1 MNTWLL
7 QAYHASKKTP
17 LLSVKVW
24 QQIEIQEKIGE
35 WNNARTW
42 KFKGLVIKV
51 KNPNQSVWSF
61 TVRGTSSG
69 MTIEKIYPLSYTKF
83 VKVTLLDEYKI
94 RKAKLYYIR
103 DKVGKASRMKSII
116 TSNRRNSILSAS

>member
-1 MNTWLL
+1 
-7 QAYHASKKTP
+7 
-17 LLSVKVW
+17 
-24 QQIEIQEKIGE
+24 
-35 WNNARTW
+35 
-42 KFKGLVIKV
+42 
-51 KNPNQSVWSF
+51 
-61 TVRGTSSG
+61 